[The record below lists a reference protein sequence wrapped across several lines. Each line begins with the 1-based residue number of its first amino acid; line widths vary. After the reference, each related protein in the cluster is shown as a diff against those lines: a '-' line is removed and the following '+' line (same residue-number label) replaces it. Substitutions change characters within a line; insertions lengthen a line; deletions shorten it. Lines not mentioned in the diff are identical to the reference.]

1 MKVDQLYVDIEAG
14 ETYFIRDEAFVKLEN
29 NPMAIRYKGDF
40 ISFNE
45 HTVVLVESD
54 KILLTKEQFY
64 ERFPHLERV

>member
-14 ETYFIRDEAFVKLEN
+14 ETYFINDEAFVKLEN
-29 NPMAIRYKGDF
+29 NPMTIRYKGGF

-64 ERFPHLERV
+64 ERFPHLKRV

>member
-29 NPMAIRYKGDF
+29 NPMAIRYKGGF

-54 KILLTKEQFY
+54 EILLTKEQFY
-64 ERFPHLERV
+64 QRFPHLKRV